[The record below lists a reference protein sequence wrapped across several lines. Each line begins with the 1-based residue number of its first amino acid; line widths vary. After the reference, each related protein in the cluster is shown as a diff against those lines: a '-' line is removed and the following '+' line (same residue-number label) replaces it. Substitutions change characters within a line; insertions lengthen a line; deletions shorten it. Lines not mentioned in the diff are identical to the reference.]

1 MVGVD
6 NSLSP
11 PGLASRLFW
20 ITVSSAE
27 LFCELFSV
35 LFGVSFGVV
44 KLDLSPELSF
54 FAKFFRALP
63 DFFWCGAG
71 VLWAGPCGVVC
82 AGWYGLRGLPDGIKS
97 EACGLNGVGRL
108 VWMDL
113 YGACWGGCELEDGW

>member
-1 MVGVD
+1 MGDGNLDGKLEMVGVD

-11 PGLASRLFW
+11 PGLVSRLFW

-35 LFGVSFGVV
+35 SFGVSFGVV
-44 KLDLSPELSF
+44 KLDLSPELSLL
-54 FAKFFRALP
+54 ASFFRALP

-82 AGWYGLRGLPDGIKS
+82 GDWRGTRGLVDGIRS
-97 EACGLNGVGRL
+97 EARGLNGVGRL
-108 VWMDL
+108 V
-113 YGACWGGCELEDGW
+113 